1 MTNTDDPILKFTQE
15 LIRRPSIT
23 PKDEGCQRLICDI
36 LDPLDFQV
44 EHLRFGEVDN
54 LWVRHGNGHPVLCF
68 AGHTDVVPPGSL
80 DEWIS
85 DPFAAELH
93 DDRLVARGAADM
105 KSGLAAMVFACRR
118 FVENYP
124 NHNGSIALLI
134 TSDEEGEAR
143 DGTYRVME
151 TLSNRKETID
161 WCIVGEPSSSKKLG
175 DTVRIGRRGS
185 LTGLMT
191 LRGVQG
197 HVAYPTEARNPI
209 HDLANL
215 VHEINKK
222 PIDNG
227 TEHFPPTSFQM
238 VNVHSD
244 AGAPNV
250 VPGELKCRF
259 NFRYSTKWTQE
270 SLSSHIENLAL
281 GLGIDCDITWRNAG
295 NPFFTQEGKLSNALS
310 AAINEHTGINPE
322 LSTSGGTSDG
332 RFIAPHG
339 VDIVEF
345 GPLNKTIHKV
355 NEEVLIDDIPKLADI
370 YYRTAEL
377 LLEKNHEAKILESID
392 D

>member
-85 DPFAAELH
+85 DPFAAQLH

-151 TLSNRKETID
+151 TLSKRKETID

-191 LRGVQG
+191 LRGIQG

-377 LLEKNHEAKILESID
+377 LLEKNHEAKTLESID

>member
-15 LIRRPSIT
+15 LIRRRSIT

-377 LLEKNHEAKILESID
+377 LLEKKP
-392 D
+392 

>member
-1 MTNTDDPILKFTQE
+1 MQDAKI
-15 LIRRPSIT
+15 
-23 PKDEGCQRLICDI
+23 
-36 LDPLDFQV
+36 
-44 EHLRFGEVDN
+44 
-54 LWVRHGNGHPVLCF
+54 
-68 AGHTDVVPPGSL
+68 
-80 DEWIS
+80 
-85 DPFAAELH
+85 AA
-93 DDRLVARGAADM
+93 
-105 KSGLAAMVFACRR
+105 
-118 FVENYP
+118 
-124 NHNGSIALLI
+124 
-134 TSDEEGEAR
+134 
-143 DGTYRVME
+143 
-151 TLSNRKETID
+151 
-161 WCIVGEPSSSKKLG
+161 
-175 DTVRIGRRGS
+175 
-185 LTGLMT
+185 
-191 LRGVQG
+191 
-197 HVAYPTEARNPI
+197 
-209 HDLANL
+209 
-215 VHEINKK
+215 NKK

-377 LLEKNHEAKILESID
+377 LLEKNHEAKTLESID

>member
-1 MTNTDDPILKFTQE
+1 MTNTDAPILKFTQE
-15 LIRRPSIT
+15 LIRRRSRT

-44 EHLRFGEVDN
+44 QHLRFGEVDN

-377 LLEKNHEAKILESID
+377 LLEKKP
-392 D
+392 

>member
-15 LIRRPSIT
+15 LIRRRSIT